1 MKNKKS
7 FLLFLFAII
16 ICVFAALPV
25 SAASKQAQIFYAY
38 SEQDVV
44 ILFSFDKEVV
54 DITFISPSGDKYTKA
69 DTEKIDYAQ
78 GELWA
83 TYRVKSAEQGQWY
96 VEYDLKSNSGI
107 DYSII
112 DENTGIWIQYLDAS
126 VQENNSLLVEFE
138 ADNDSRKA
146 YYDYTLY
153 AINSSDSNDYSMI
166 ARGFTMPNE
175 AYSCSVDI
183 SALPSGTYY
192 LRLEAYYYEGD
203 AEIFDS
209 FSSENFVWNNTI
221 EPIAMENFD
230 ITIDFTEGISTMD
243 WSDYAKWSDEKYYVT
258 ASCGDEVLFNAE
270 LEKDTKTMQIAFPK
284 DADSVEFSIKTMING
299 IWSAKT
305 IRKIDFTK
313 EYLYTPVGAVV
324 GYGSGQIEFRY
335 KTTNPAQIH
344 VNLNGNE
351 GSFPVE
357 NGGSL
362 FFDADSDINTVY
374 ASFSADEHTT
384 YIIDTEVYL
393 DKYPP
398 TITLIDDID
407 GKTFYTDSAV
417 ILGSVSDAVRL
428 TINQTET
435 ELADSTFSYT
445 ANLNIGENI
454 FEIEAYDVNN
464 NASKMLVTL
473 YRVPADGKSGAFS
486 ATWKTYIPLFAALT
500 ASIIIFILCA
510 VFMKKNASTAG
521 KSKHT
526 QVYLI
531 LFDIIAGCSD
541 AICIWQFIKRY
552 LFSSSRA
559 FLDFAET
566 SMVNAANY
574 LMLQKVFGIA
584 AAILSI
590 LFIILLLMTI
600 IVLKKKKKKE
610 EPA

>member
-1 MKNKKS
+1 MD
-7 FLLFLFAII
+7 
-16 ICVFAALPV
+16 P
-25 SAASKQAQIFYAY
+25 Q
-38 SEQDVV
+38 
-44 ILFSFDKEVV
+44 
-54 DITFISPSGDKYTKA
+54 GD
-69 DTEKIDYAQ
+69 
-78 GELWA
+78 
-83 TYRVKSAEQGQWY
+83 
-96 VEYDLKSNSGI
+96 
-107 DYSII
+107 
-112 DENTGIWIQYLDAS
+112 
-126 VQENNSLLVEFE
+126 
-138 ADNDSRKA
+138 
-146 YYDYTLY
+146 
-153 AINSSDSNDYSMI
+153 
-166 ARGFTMPNE
+166 
-175 AYSCSVDI
+175 
-183 SALPSGTYY
+183 SGTG
-192 LRLEAYYYEGD
+192 LRPESFRIREA
-203 AEIFDS
+203 
-209 FSSENFVWNNTI
+209 VHH
-221 EPIAMENFD
+221 
-230 ITIDFTEGISTMD
+230 
-243 WSDYAKWSDEKYYVT
+243 
-258 ASCGDEVLFNAE
+258 
-270 LEKDTKTMQIAFPK
+270 
-284 DADSVEFSIKTMING
+284 
-299 IWSAKT
+299 
-305 IRKIDFTK
+305 
-313 EYLYTPVGAVV
+313 V
-324 GYGSGQIEFRY
+324 GYGSGQIELRY

-357 NGGSL
+357 NDGSL

-531 LFDIIAGCSD
+531 FFDIIAGCSD